1 MMPRRSILLFAGACI
16 AVAVAV
22 AVSAIVVVSGR
33 GDAGPTSREVSS
45 TGLPDVGG
53 PFQLVN
59 QDGQAVDQTLLN
71 GKWSLV
77 FFGFTY
83 CPDYCPTTLQMLEA
97 TKQALG
103 SRADDIQIVFISI
116 DPERDTPQALKD
128 YLSSDGFPEG
138 VIGLTGTPEQVRA
151 AADAY
156 RAVYQK
162 VGEGDDLNARRG
174 IEAVL
179 RGARTAAAAAD
190 EADPDA
196 VRSGR
201 GPERTGHGMGREN
214 AGSCGERGQADER
227 AAGERGIFRG
237 VHGVSG

>member
-16 AVAVAV
+16 AVAVAL

-33 GDAGPTSREVSS
+33 GDAGSASRQIGS
-45 TGLPDVGG
+45 TGQPNVGG

-83 CPDYCPTTLQMLEA
+83 CPDYCPTTLAMLEA
-97 TKQALG
+97 TKTALG
-103 SRADDIQIVFISI
+103 DRADEVQIVFISI

-138 VIGLTGTPEQVRA
+138 VIGLTGTPEQVRV
-151 AADAY
+151 AADAW

-162 VGEGDDLNARRG
+162 VGEGEAYTMNHSLTIYLTGPDGRFRSALGHDLGPDNA
-174 IEAVL
+174 
-179 RGARTAAAAAD
+179 ARII
-190 EADPDA
+190 
-196 VRSGR
+196 
-201 GPERTGHGMGREN
+201 
-214 AGSCGERGQADER
+214 GQAM
-227 AAGERGIFRG
+227 ARG
-237 VHGVSG
+237 